1 MKHYFGYVRVST
13 AKQGQQGV
21 SLQEQRAAIE
31 QYAGRHN
38 LRIARWYEEQL
49 TAAKRGR
56 RVFEKMLRDRQ
67 RDRIAG
73 VIVHKIDRSARNFFD
88 WAGLNEIMDE
98 GVEIH
103 IASENRRIETRGD
116 RLAADVQAVVAVDY
130 IRNLREETIKGMYG
144 RLKQG
149 LYPMKAPLG
158 YLDRGRGKAKEV
170 DPVKGP
176 LIRSAFERYATRD
189 FTLDTLAERLA
200 REGLRSRTGKR
211 LSGNSVWKILR
222 NPFYMGI
229 MRIEKRGEH
238 FLGVHE
244 ALVSKQLFD
253 QVQAVLDMRGNRAT
267 LRRHAFLFRRIFKCA
282 SCGHSLYGETKKG
295 KTYYRCHSKSCRG
308 VCVREEILDSAV
320 GEKLSS
326 LRFTPEHDRE
336 FALILSHST
345 SIWRE
350 RASRERKRIALALA
364 QVESRLMRLT
374 DAFIDGALEKEI
386 FERRKVGLLGEQC
399 GLLDQKTA
407 LTKNGEKLAGE
418 RLRDVC
424 ELARSALLSYEVA
437 NPAEKRDLVT
447 ELFSNGTVR
456 VKNVVVELSKR
467 YKVIAEWLSLAL
479 GDPQRE
485 DSRTRTGEPSLI
497 AKFLEA
503 EESMR
508 EDS

>member
-1 MKHYFGYVRVST
+1 MKHYFGYMRVST

-21 SLQEQRAAIE
+21 SLQEQRTAIE
-31 QYAGRHN
+31 QYASRHN
-38 LRIARWYEEQL
+38 LTIVRWYEEQL

-56 RVFEKMLRDRQ
+56 RIFAKMLRDR
-67 RDRIAG
+67 RRGRIAG

-158 YLDRGRGKAKEV
+158 YLDRGGGKAKEV
-170 DPVKGP
+170 DPLKGP
-176 LIRSAFERYATRD
+176 FIRRAFERYAGGT
-189 FTLDTLAERLA
+189 FTLDTLAAALA
-200 REGLRSRTGKR
+200 NEGLRSRTGKQ

-229 MRIEKRGEH
+229 MRIERRGEH

-244 ALVSKQLFD
+244 PIVSKQLFD
-253 QVQAVLDMRGNRAT
+253 QVQAVLDKRGNRAT
-267 LRRHAFLFRRIFKCA
+267 LRRHSFLFRRVFKCA
-282 SCGHSLYGETKKG
+282 TCGHSLYGETKKG

-308 VCVREEILDSAV
+308 VCVREEALDCAV
-320 GEKLSS
+320 RETLSL
-326 LRFTPEHDRE
+326 LRFTPEKERE
-336 FALILSHST
+336 LTLILSHST
-345 SIWRE
+345 SDWQERAKRE
-350 RASRERKRIALALA
+350 RERIPLALA

-386 FERRKVGLLGEQC
+386 FEKRKVGLLHEQRA
-399 GLLDQKTA
+399 LIDQKAA
-407 LTKNGEKLAGE
+407 LSEGGEKLAGE

-424 ELARSALLSYEVA
+424 ELAKSALLSYQLGDPE
-437 NPAEKRDLVT
+437 EKRDLVT
-447 ELFSNGTVR
+447 ELISNGA
-456 VKNVVVELSKR
+456 VKVKEVVAELSER

-485 DSRTRTGEPSLI
+485 DYRTGEKLI
-497 AKFLEA
+497 AELLESLTD
-503 EESMR
+503 EGCNN
-508 EDS
+508 DS